1 MNRTIPSVYT
11 EHLDE
16 RSDGQTLGQGAAIS
30 WRGFW
35 TGAFLSFFLAIGA
48 PYANTAMHATFMAW
62 DFNTPGAIFLFL
74 VLIGLLNALFKVASR
89 SRAKA
94 IGLAVA
100 APVLFVTYYGLNEV
114 DTLRPGLWLASFLLA
129 SALLNV
135 PLAFRGMTLALN
147 RADLVLVY
155 VMLLVVSALCT
166 MGMSQQLLP
175 IISALAYYATPE
187 NKWAEKLVPLMPD
200 RRILVDDGS
209 DNQSFYEGLG
219 PHVSVPW
226 EAWMEPLFWWSILL
240 MSLYV
245 AMISA
250 AVILRRQWMER
261 ERLAYPL
268 TQVGLAMVRGEGEKG
283 LVNSFFRSRAMWCGA
298 AIPLFFGALKG
309 LHSYDPSYPLINLS
323 WVASYV
329 GTQTLQLRVVFS
341 IIGFSYLINT
351 HISAGLWFFHLLA
364 KAESEALALAGMRS
378 TQTFVYGIAEQPY
391 LAYQAGGAL
400 IAMVLM
406 GLWVGRQ
413 HLRDVLRKAL
423 TGADDVDDSDEVAS
437 YRGALCGLVGGS
449 AVVVVWLWLMGTKL
463 WVALLFV
470 VLALLIFIGI
480 SRIVAEAGLAAV
492 RAPMIAPDLVMQGLG
507 STLVGSGSVFNMSL
521 AYIWAS
527 DIRIFILALMANG
540 LKLIE
545 EMDRRSRRLVLYGAY
560 LAVCIGAFG
569 SCWMVL
575 NMAYR
580 HGGINLVGWFFKG
593 GPAVVYD
600 TAVRN
605 LEPAGIA
612 WNELGF
618 FALGGG
624 IMVLLTWA
632 RQHLLWWPLHPLGF
646 AVAANHLMN
655 KIWFSIFIA
664 WVLKC
669 AVMRYGG
676 PAFYLRSQRFFLG
689 LIAGEALINGL
700 WIVVDYVT
708 GHTRNIIF
716 ILG

>member
-1 MNRTIPSVYT
+1 MIRAIPEEYAL
-11 EHLDE
+11 HLDE
-16 RSDGQTLGQGAAIS
+16 RSDGLVFGQGASIS

-35 TGAFLSFFLAIGA
+35 TGVFLSFFLAIGA

-74 VLIGLLNALFKVASR
+74 VLIGLLNALFKMASR
-89 SRAKA
+89 SVPVAL
-94 IGLAVA
+94 GLAAVA
-100 APVLFVTYYGLNEV
+100 LVLSVGYYAGEEV
-114 DTLRPGLWLASFLLA
+114 DWLKPGLWLASFFVA
-129 SALLNV
+129 SAVANV
-135 PLAFRGMTLALN
+135 PLTVRGSTLALN

-155 VMLLVVSALCT
+155 IMLLVVSALCT

-187 NKWAEKLVPLMPD
+187 NKWAETLGPLLPKHA
-200 RRILVDDGS
+200 ILVDDGT
-209 DNQSFYEGLG
+209 DNQTFYEGMG
-219 PHVSVPW
+219 AQAAVPW
-226 EAWMEPLFWWSILL
+226 EAWIEPLLWWGILL
-240 MSLYV
+240 MALYV
-245 AMISA
+245 AMISS

-268 TQVGLAMVRGEGEKG
+268 TQVGLAMVRGEDEKG
-283 LVNSFFRSRAMWCGA
+283 LVNAFFKSRAMWYGA

-309 LHSYDPSYPLINLS
+309 LHNYDPAYPVLNLS
-323 WVASYV
+323 WVTPYV

-364 KAESEALALAGMRS
+364 KAESEALALAGLRS
-378 TQTFVYGIAEQPY
+378 TQKFVYGIAEQPY

-413 HLRDVLRKAL
+413 HLKDVVRKAL
-423 TGADDVDDSDEVAS
+423 TGAADIDDSDEVAS

-449 AVVVVWLWLMGTKL
+449 AVVVGWLWLMGTKL

-470 VLALLIFIGI
+470 TLALLIFIGI
-480 SRIVAEAGLAAV
+480 SRVVAEAGLAAV
-492 RAPMIAPDLVMQGLG
+492 RSPMIAPDLVVQGLG
-507 STLVGSGSVFNMSL
+507 STLVGSGGVLNMSL
-521 AYIWAS
+521 AYIWAA

-545 EMDRRSRRLVLYGAY
+545 DMDRRSRRMVLYGAY

-612 WNELGF
+612 WSEWGF
-618 FALGGG
+618 FALGGAV
-624 IMVLLTWA
+624 MVLLTWA

-664 WVLKC
+664 WVLKRL
-669 AVMRYGG
+669 VMRYGG

-689 LIAGEALINGL
+689 LIAGEALCNGL
-700 WIVVDYVT
+700 WIVVDYIT
-708 GHTRNIIF
+708 GQTRNIIF

>member
-1 MNRTIPSVYT
+1 M
-11 EHLDE
+11 
-16 RSDGQTLGQGAAIS
+16 
-30 WRGFW
+30 
-35 TGAFLSFFLAIGA
+35 
-48 PYANTAMHATFMAW
+48 
-62 DFNTPGAIFLFL
+62 
-74 VLIGLLNALFKVASR
+74 LIGLLNALFKVASR
-89 SRAKA
+89 SRATA
-94 IGLAVA
+94 IGLAVV
-100 APVLFVTYYGLNEV
+100 APVLFATYYGLNEV

-155 VMLLVVSALCT
+155 VMLLVVHVYD
-166 MGMSQQLLP
+166 GMSRSLP
-175 IISALAYYATPE
+175 IISALLLCDATI
-187 NKWAEKLVPLMPD
+187 NGRITRAAHAQSALVQMTGPITSRL
-200 RRILVDDGS
+200 G
-209 DNQSFYEGLG
+209 GLKM
-219 PHVSVPW
+219 HATCR
-226 EAWMEPLFWWSILL
+226 EAWMERCSGSILL

-268 TQVGLAMVRGEGEKG
+268 TQVGLAMVRGEREKG
-283 LVNSFFRSRAMWCGA
+283 LVNGFFRSRAMWCGA

-323 WVASYV
+323 WVASYI

-378 TQTFVYGIAEQPY
+378 TQTCVYGIAEQPY

-449 AVVVVWLWLMGTKL
+449 TVVVGWLWLMGTKL

-624 IMVLLTWA
+624 VMLLLTWA
-632 RQHLLWWPLHPLGF
+632 RQQLLWWPLHPLGF

-700 WIVVDYVT
+700 WIVVDYIT